1 MPNVFRIDALQVA
14 DHRRRLEEMS
24 RSAIPVVVR
33 QTLNAAA
40 FRVKTET
47 MPIESRIFAERK
59 PTFFK
64 ANSKVDPA
72 KGLEIDTMK
81 AMVAFLPKPDDKSH
95 SVEDL
100 QEQEEGGGIE
110 NRSFI
115 ALADA
120 RKGETWQGLTMA
132 NKRRKGSEIGN
143 RPVFDSKDAPGAN
156 DKQKFIKSAYE
167 AQKVGGIVIGNRV
180 NSKGNKIA
188 WSIQKSFEHGS
199 GRMVMIFDK
208 KFVQSQLFS
217 VKKDRKVHPHATH
230 FMRKASDDAQQ
241 QMGVDFVKFA
251 NAKLNKVK

>member
-1 MPNVFRIDALQVA
+1 MPTVFHIDTLQVA
-14 DHRRRLEEMS
+14 NHRQRLEEMS

-47 MPIESRIFAERK
+47 MPMESKIFTERK

-72 KGLEIDTMK
+72 KGMDINT
-81 AMVAFLPKPDDKSH
+81 MVATVGFIPKPADKSH

-100 QEQEEGGGIE
+100 QEQEYGGSIE

-115 ALADA
+115 ALAGARQGDA
-120 RKGETWQGLTMA
+120 WQGLTLA
-132 NKRRKGSEIGN
+132 NKRRKGSNIGGK
-143 RPVFDSKDAPGAN
+143 PVFDSKDAPGSN

-167 AQKVGGIVIGNRV
+167 AQKVGGIVIGNIV
-180 NSKGNKIA
+180 NNKGNKIA
-188 WSIQKSFEHGS
+188 WSIQKSFGHSG
-199 GRMVMIFDK
+199 GRMVMSFNK
-208 KFVQSQLFS
+208 KFVETQIFS

-230 FMRKASDDAQQ
+230 FMKKASDEAQQ
-241 QMGVDFVKFA
+241 EMEMDFVKFA
-251 NAKLNKVK
+251 NARLNKMK